1 MVRTISWLDK
11 LSALHSIFCNHGML
25 NGTTSQYILSLT
37 NGDLPDV
44 LPYGIHNE
52 DDNESDDDSDIDDD
66 EGLLL

>member
-1 MVRTISWLDK
+1 
-11 LSALHSIFCNHGML
+11 ML